1 MEKLIVLLGLFSAN
15 YSEAS
20 QMHQFSKQFEIIPDS
35 KATLTTRATG
45 SSITACKKVLCSN
58 SLLDSTEYWL
68 RNERALC
75 QVGLVED
82 KAESSCTAICFVNL
96 DGLEAENDN
105 QELQQKLASVS
116 SDLPDL
122 ITSLNVCQLKDNELV
137 LVNGLIS
144 PENHPE
150 NSDDSQCRRPS
161 DLCLVQCARK
171 CRKNDVG
178 CVIYEINKCLIGLE
192 SVQAKRLQ
200 PQGSSIRKAEDD
212 TNCSVSSIEEDF
224 ITASEHLDEEEY
236 EINISNDTL
245 RFGNSDPSKDM
256 KKLKGKPRN
265 LMQTRQDKVLHA
277 KTCRGDETFRTAVA
291 NSGEENTRRVI
302 WKLQRENHVSP
313 SYRGK
318 TSNKAE
324 EDSWRT
330 EPVALSSVERGQL
343 ASCTAEWAGQSL
355 QRNLQADFMDTKA
368 TGDQPNVSSS
378 LEDNEYVEGE
388 YASNLAESV
397 LQDAFIKLS
406 QSEATFTTEAAVSI
420 SAGNHAALS
429 ACDVKEDPNPPC
441 PWNIL
446 PKIVIVQS
454 PDNCENPAEWQEPSS
469 PTVTSCL
476 DSDHLVKDMPC
487 AEEGA
492 SSACHDTSER
502 SPTPVEVALACA
514 ANVIGT
520 ISSPQLTESLQLDQA
535 LSDGSEN
542 SSYEGN
548 IDEDGTLLNHSECDG
563 VDFCFSSALCG
574 VTQVASAVAVA
585 GLGDG
590 PDLSFSVASSGLL
603 SAADTSA
610 AIPLQCNVS
619 VSTCMDN
626 FAYSIAEV
634 LVKEA
639 ANVLLKPDLYKSVGD
654 FLESMDKKLIE
665 TVTKPKLSQWEESSR
680 NDFAQNVSNLIVK
693 HSFQEAQKRVGT
705 TCQANE
711 TSSGM
716 DLNNI
721 FVDSAQESLFNVIY
735 FTCRKIG
742 DIGRHSDASTVF
754 SEDDG
759 YDWKEFDFSLKQ
771 RGRMSEK
778 SSQDHNSEESFENFD
793 PPANFLFA
801 QESQETAKS
810 SKEDRRGS
818 YVSGL
823 SQQIDL
829 NSMWL
834 YREGDGDTLRNDQL
848 RSRKITDFL
857 NLQPHH
863 KEYDRDSRSFSDE
876 KLDIDTGYRDVIPM
890 SNYMCPFTES
900 REAQRVKRSADKE
913 QNCVLV
919 DGQNTISPYKSP
931 LHATQPADTSLSI
944 TGFADHVSK
953 TVVSMATEMAA
964 ICLENTNAK
973 QPWFC
978 PWKRKFGDPEKFMTA
993 QSTSRASLRSKES
1006 QSVAPVS
1013 KKLRPPRLSEI
1024 KRKTQEQP
1032 ELKEKLMNRVV
1043 DESMNFDDALDPINS
1058 FANDVASKI
1067 VNSAELAV
1075 IDSVRQG
1082 QGLARNRLLCDK
1094 WSRGKASS
1102 YESIPEET
1110 TDSSSSLGIL
1120 GSMARLGQPISRASS
1135 ISKQSSCE
1143 SITDEFSNFMV
1154 NQMESEGRGFDLLL
1168 DYYAGK
1174 HASDILSAALQQVCR
1189 KNGHLTVNTTCLSK
1203 QSSTE
1208 SITEE
1213 FYKYMLKEMD
1223 KESKDKT
1230 SKEWRNS
1237 LLPPAGRPGICLRQS
1252 SMPDR
1257 RASEGKLTVTP
1268 PVKANSFDGF
1278 AQSDHRDTL
1287 DVCISHTP
1295 APSALYKSLTDS
1307 CLYQKC
1313 KSDRITEMLI
1323 NETWSNSIEA
1333 LMRKNKIICISAE
1346 SPRDEH
1352 LETAAQPHV
1361 EQYASRLAANI
1372 VNCGKSSLSG
1382 QLDPIEPSQQEA
1394 GTESRK
1400 RELSVSSRTKPEGEN
1415 KSFPQPTKKEKLS
1428 HCPRDVPLIHIES
1441 DQKGEIKDCFQEI
1454 PAINAKAMTEKRL
1467 MERRHSEVDSDGIGG
1482 SSLRAFSSV
1491 AKCPVSTTLDK
1502 ATTEETPCSLST
1514 SDESMGSWSQLVN
1527 EDDHAEDSSS
1537 YLHLS
1542 ESNGNSSTSSS
1553 LGLVELDAYQENGTT
1568 STLPSETTRGKVKGK
1583 ENQERSDECTS
1594 GLTVGPSS
1602 YHKDF
1607 LVMNFD
1613 LNPDYVDFELRA
1625 TLQWIAACELG
1636 LPAIYFKKSQEK
1648 RIQKFLDVARFAH
1661 QKAWNVGDLFLA
1673 VLEYCKLQEE
1683 GGRSPPRSLFDWLLE
1698 FG

>member
-1 MEKLIVLLGLFSAN
+1 EDIRTQLGLS
-15 YSEAS
+15 
-20 QMHQFSKQFEIIPDS
+20 
-35 KATLTTRATG
+35 L
-45 SSITACKKVLCSN
+45 VLCSN

-82 KAESSCTAICFVNL
+82 KAESSCTAVSV
-96 DGLEAENDN
+96 AEDHSI
-105 QELQQKLASVS
+105 EKLASVS

-137 LVNGLIS
+137 LTSIS
-144 PENHPE
+144 
-150 NSDDSQCRRPS
+150 SLLLQCRRPS

-236 EINISNDTL
+236 EINISNGKIIFNPHTATELGQCHSLLTHCSCALTENLEISCRLDKTKSYTQRL
-245 RFGNSDPSKDM
+245 AAVTRPSEQQWQIQARKIPGGSYGSFNG
-256 KKLKGKPRN
+256 KITFLLVIEGKP
-265 LMQTRQDKVLHA
+265 
-277 KTCRGDETFRTAVA
+277 
-291 NSGEENTRRVI
+291 
-302 WKLQRENHVSP
+302 
-313 SYRGK
+313 
-318 TSNKAE
+318 
-324 EDSWRT
+324 
-330 EPVALSSVERGQL
+330 RGQL

-818 YVSGL
+818 YV
-823 SQQIDL
+823 
-829 NSMWL
+829 
-834 YREGDGDTLRNDQL
+834 
-848 RSRKITDFL
+848 
-857 NLQPHH
+857 
-863 KEYDRDSRSFSDE
+863 DSRSFSDE

-1441 DQKGEIKDCFQEI
+1441 DQKGEIKDSITLTDLPYLFLALVVHRPI
-1454 PAINAKAMTEKRL
+1454 
-1467 MERRHSEVDSDGIGG
+1467 
-1482 SSLRAFSSV
+1482 RAFLC
-1491 AKCPVSTTLDK
+1491 CPKSLVTRPLGNLL
-1502 ATTEETPCSLST
+1502 ETPCSLST

-1568 STLPSETTRGKVKGK
+1568 STLPSNFLTVHHLVGAYKHNEPFA
-1583 ENQERSDECTS
+1583 SAECTS

>member
-1 MEKLIVLLGLFSAN
+1 SGN
-15 YSEAS
+15 
-20 QMHQFSKQFEIIPDS
+20 II
-35 KATLTTRATG
+35 
-45 SSITACKKVLCSN
+45 
-58 SLLDSTEYWL
+58 SLYSTEYWL

-82 KAESSCTAICFVNL
+82 KAESSCTAVSV
-96 DGLEAENDN
+96 AEDHSI
-105 QELQQKLASVS
+105 EKLASVS

-150 NSDDSQCRRPS
+150 NSDDSQVGILPS

-236 EINISNDTL
+236 EINISN
-245 RFGNSDPSKDM
+245 
-256 KKLKGKPRN
+256 GKIIFNP
-265 LMQTRQDKVLHA
+265 H
-277 KTCRGDETFRTAVA
+277 TATELGQCHSLLTHLA
-291 NSGEENTRRVI
+291 NSGEEN
-302 WKLQRENHVSP
+302 
-313 SYRGK
+313 

-759 YDWKEFDFSLKQ
+759 YDWKEFDFSL
-771 RGRMSEK
+771 
-778 SSQDHNSEESFENFD
+778 N
-793 PPANFLFA
+793 
-801 QESQETAKS
+801 

-1441 DQKGEIKDCFQEI
+1441 DQKGEIKDLNMSNSKLLKKSFAHKIYSQFTLHYI
-1454 PAINAKAMTEKRL
+1454 L
-1467 MERRHSEVDSDGIGG
+1467 
-1482 SSLRAFSSV
+1482 V

-1568 STLPSETTRGKVKGK
+1568 STLPSNFLTVHHLVGAYKHNEPFA
-1583 ENQERSDECTS
+1583 SAECTS

>member
-1 MEKLIVLLGLFSAN
+1 MGYFIPSPILHVRENCCQTVSTDKLFN
-15 YSEAS
+15 CE
-20 QMHQFSKQFEIIPDS
+20 
-35 KATLTTRATG
+35 
-45 SSITACKKVLCSN
+45 VLCSN

-150 NSDDSQCRRPS
+150 NSDDSQVGILPS

-236 EINISNDTL
+236 EINISNGKIIFNPHTATEL
-245 RFGNSDPSKDM
+245 GQCHSLLTHFKRKTSKSHADS
-256 KKLKGKPRN
+256 
-265 LMQTRQDKVLHA
+265 TRQ
-277 KTCRGDETFRTAVA
+277 
-291 NSGEENTRRVI
+291 SPTR
-302 WKLQRENHVSP
+302 KDLP
-313 SYRGK
+313 
-318 TSNKAE
+318 
-324 EDSWRT
+324 RT

-1482 SSLRAFSSV
+1482 SSLRAFSS
-1491 AKCPVSTTLDK
+1491 
-1502 ATTEETPCSLST
+1502 T

-1568 STLPSETTRGKVKGK
+1568 STLPSNFLTVHHLVGAYKHNEPFA
-1583 ENQERSDECTS
+1583 SAECTS